1 VGTAGA
7 AGADRGGVED
17 LHPGLEGGDPD
28 GRRGIMARG
37 RYGPQA
43 PKPYDF
49 VEIEPLSPDDRQ
61 SPKGHERYHPDTVSG
76 RLEATLIVATPLHVS
91 SGRMRMRKGQQ
102 PPLVKELTR
111 VNDQPCIP
119 ASTLKGVVRSV
130 VEAITRSCVRITRAR
145 SNQLPRGAAECRDKE
160 NLCLAC
166 RMFGALGFEGHV
178 RFGDAVLREGSVGIT
193 RMPALYAPRTR
204 TRAYYAGNE
213 VKGRKFY
220 KHGQPVTQANTPV
233 EVLTPES
240 RLTLTIRFQNL
251 APAELGVLL
260 TALGLGDLQLV
271 LKLGGGKPA
280 CYGSAIVTLSALR
293 IWSNPQQLYADY
305 DSLCVSQSPDD
316 YVHAAADILL
326 ADQLQHLAEI
336 WTYDDSRQCPEGNY

>member
-1 VGTAGA
+1 
-7 AGADRGGVED
+7 
-17 LHPGLEGGDPD
+17 
-28 GRRGIMARG
+28 MARG

-49 VEIEPLSPDDRQ
+49 VEIEPLSRDDRRH
-61 SPKGHERYHPDTVSG
+61 PKGHDQYHSDTVSG

-91 SGRMRMRKGQQ
+91 SGRMRMRKGQE

-145 SNQLPRGAAECRDKE
+145 RNQLPRGAAECRDE
-160 NLCLAC
+160 TNLCLAC

-178 RFGDAVLREGSVGIT
+178 RFGDAVLSEGSVGIA
-193 RMPALYAPRTR
+193 RMPALYGPRN
-204 TRAYYAGNE
+204 RAGVYYAGGE

-220 KHGQPVTQANTPV
+220 KHGQPVIRADTPV
-233 EVLTPES
+233 EVLKPES
-240 RLTLTIRFQNL
+240 RLMFTLRFENL
-251 APAELGVLL
+251 LPGEVGVLL
-260 TALGLGDLQLV
+260 TALGLGEQQLV

-280 CYGSAIVTLSALR
+280 CYGSVAVSLDDLQ
-293 IWSNPQQLYADY
+293 IWEDDQNLYSVY
-305 DSLCVSQSPDD
+305 DVERVDRPPDD
-316 YVHAAADILL
+316 YVEEASGLL
-326 ADQLQHLAEI
+326 LSEQLQQLAEI
-336 WTYDDSRQCPEGNY
+336 WTYDMDRQCPEGNY

>member
-1 VGTAGA
+1 M
-7 AGADRGGVED
+7 
-17 LHPGLEGGDPD
+17 
-28 GRRGIMARG
+28 MAQYD
-37 RYGPQA
+37 YGPRA

-76 RLEATLIVATPLHVS
+76 RLEAMLIVATPLHVS
-91 SGRMRMRKGQQ
+91 SGRIRMRKGQQ

-111 VNDQPCIP
+111 VNGQPCVP

-145 SNQLPRGAAECRDKE
+145 SNQLPRGAAECRDKS

-178 RFGDAVLREGSVGIT
+178 RFGDAVLREGSLGIA
-193 RMPALYAPRTR
+193 RMPALYAPRKR
-204 TRAYYAGNE
+204 TRAYYDGSE

-240 RLTLTIRFQNL
+240 QLGVTIRFENL
-251 APAELGVLL
+251 KPGEVGVLL
-260 TALGLGDLQLV
+260 AALGLGERQLV
-271 LKLGGGKPA
+271 LKFGGGKPA
-280 CYGSAIVTLSALR
+280 CYGSAIISLNDLQVWA
-293 IWSNPQQLYADY
+293 NAQDLYADY
-305 DSLCVSQSPDD
+305 DVKRVDQSPDE
-316 YVHAAADILL
+316 YVREAGSLL
-326 ADQLQHLAEI
+326 LSSQLQRVAEI
-336 WTYDDSRQCPEGNY
+336 WEYDMGRECPEGNY